1 MPAAGRKFLI
11 FLTFK
16 GPLSLSLSS
25 QKYKCLPQAELF
37 LAFMALKGHLLL
49 VYNNIS
55 ACRRQN
61 FFVLFGFER
70 APSAS
75 LSSHQYKCLPQAK
88 EFFLADQIHF
98 MQNFPIRFFLFSWGG
113 VGQILGGGV
122 HFPSRGRVAL
132 RASRGGIPAFPPYW
146 LTV

>member
-88 EFFLADQIHF
+88 EIFLADQIHLCKIF
-98 MQNFPIRFFLFSWGG
+98 QSDFFYFLGG
-113 VGQILGGGV
+113 VWV
-122 HFPSRGRVAL
+122 KF
-132 RASRGGIPAFPPYW
+132 
-146 LTV
+146 